1 MLSTKNIYYGTSAY
15 TTKKGNDVISTI
27 KVLNPITKS
36 SITSTGLSTWLKV
49 KCACGIKN

>member
-1 MLSTKNIYYGTSAY
+1 MPTTDTGTSAY
-15 TTKKGNDVISTI
+15 TTKKEKVIISTI
-27 KVLNPITKS
+27 KLINPITKS